1 MSTLRVLE
9 LSDGNC
15 SLELGEISLAVV
27 KTRIE
32 ELWGVMETGSYLASQ
47 SVRFG
52 DCDFLFQKEWD
63 DPCLIS
69 LSTEGA
75 AHLRRLAQSL
85 SGILP

>member
-1 MSTLRVLE
+1 MSTVRVLE

-15 SLELGEISLAVV
+15 SLEVGELSLVEL
-27 KTRIE
+27 KKCIE
-32 ELWGVMETGSYLASQ
+32 RLWGAVEIGPYITSQ

-52 DCDFLFQKEWD
+52 DCDFVFQNEWD

-69 LSTEGA
+69 LSTAGA
-75 AHLRRLAQSL
+75 SHLRRLAESF

>member
-9 LSDGNC
+9 LSNGNC
-15 SLELGEISLAVV
+15 SLEVGEVSLVEL
-27 KTRIE
+27 KKCIE
-32 ELWGVMETGSYLASQ
+32 TLWGTIEIGPYFASQ

-52 DCDFLFQKEWD
+52 DCDFVFQNEWD

-75 AHLRRLAQSL
+75 AHLRRLAQTFP
-85 SGILP
+85 GIHP